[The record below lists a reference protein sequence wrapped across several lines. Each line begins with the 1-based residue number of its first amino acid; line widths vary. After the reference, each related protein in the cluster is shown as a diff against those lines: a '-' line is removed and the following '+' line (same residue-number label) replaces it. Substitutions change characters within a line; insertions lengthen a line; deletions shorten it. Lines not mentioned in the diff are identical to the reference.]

1 MRLLI
6 VVFTA
11 VFALVFAV
19 SRVRA
24 GESATPAE
32 RPDDYHLQLKLDP
45 AEQGGEASASVR
57 IHATRDVIWQVLTSC
72 AQAVQIV
79 PGLKSC
85 DVLET
90 APDQSWQRIHQ
101 VMDYSW
107 YIPRVSYEVK
117 ANYTKPSGIVFEK
130 VAGDLMRLKGSW
142 VLRSDGDFTVAQYD
156 LDFVPGFWVPRWFVR
171 SALKRDLPKML
182 HALRDHAEAAQS
194 GNGG

>member
-194 GNGG
+194 ANGG

>member
-1 MRLLI
+1 MRALF
-6 VVFTA
+6 V
-11 VFALVFAV
+11 VFALFCLV
-19 SRVRA
+19 SRVPA
-24 GESATPAE
+24 GDAATATE
-32 RPDDYHLQLKLDP
+32 RPDDYHLQLNLDS

-57 IHATRDVIWQVLTSC
+57 IHATRAVIWQVLTSC
-72 AQAVQIV
+72 AQAIQIV

-90 APDQSWQRIHQ
+90 APDQSWQRIRQ

-107 YIPRVSYEVK
+107 FIPRVSYEVK
-117 ANYTKPSGIVFEK
+117 ASYTKPSGIVFEK

-142 VLRSDGDFTVAQYD
+142 VLQSDGDFTVAQYD

-182 HALRDHAEAAQS
+182 HALREHAEAAQS
-194 GNGG
+194 VNGG

>member
-24 GESATPAE
+24 GESATPSE

-57 IHATRDVIWQVLTSC
+57 IHAPRDVIWQVLTSC

-194 GNGG
+194 ANGG